1 MMPSAMTPTDVLREE
16 HRVILRALDLARGG
30 APLAWRAARSLPEG
44 WWPEIIAWLRGF
56 ADKNHHAKEET
67 SLFPAMVK
75 AGVPVGWAARSASC
89 SRSTSAAARWS
100 APWRRASP
108 PRAAAKAREYVA
120 LLREHIDKENGV
132 LFPLADAVLDEAAQ
146 RALQREFEAVEAE
159 QGRDASIAH
168 AEAAVERLAAA
179 LAA

>member
-1 MMPSAMTPTDVLREE
+1 MA
-16 HRVILRALDLARGG
+16 GG
-30 APLAWRAARSLPEG
+30 RPLPEG

-56 ADKNHHAKEET
+56 ADTNHHAKEET

-75 AGVPVGWAARSASC
+75 AGVP
-89 SRSTSAAARWS
+89 STGGPIDVMLEEHQRG
-100 APWRRASP
+100 RTLVRAMEAGEP
-108 PRAAAKAREYVA
+108 AGRAAKAREYVV
-120 LLREHIDKENGV
+120 LLREHIEKENGV

-159 QGRDASIAH
+159 QGRDASIPH
-168 AEAAVERLAAA
+168 AEAAVERLTAA

>member
-1 MMPSAMTPTDVLREE
+1 MPTPTDVLRDE
-16 HRVILRALDLARGG
+16 HRVILRALDLLEVA
-30 APLAWRAARSLPEG
+30 AARLARERPLPEG
-44 WWPEIIAWLRGF
+44 WWGEIIAWLRTF

-75 AGVPVGWAARSASC
+75 AGVPSDGGPIGVMLDEHARG
-89 SRSTSAAARWS
+89 
-100 APWRRASP
+100 RALV
-108 PRAAAKAREYVA
+108 RAMEAGGALDRAAKAREYVA

-132 LFPLADAVLDEAAQ
+132 LFPLADALLDEAAQ

-159 QGRDASIAH
+159 QGRDASTPH
-168 AEAAVERLAAA
+168 AEAAVERLTAA

>member
-1 MMPSAMTPTDVLREE
+1 MPTPTDVLRDE
-16 HRVILRALDLARGG
+16 HRVILRALDVLEA
-30 APLAWRAARSLPEG
+30 AAARLAGGRPLPDG
-44 WWPEIIAWLRGF
+44 WWPEIIAWLRTF

-75 AGVPVGWAARSASC
+75 AGVPSVGGPIEVMLEEHQRGRALVRAMEAGEPAAR
-89 SRSTSAAARWS
+89 
-100 APWRRASP
+100 
-108 PRAAAKAREYVA
+108 AAKAREYVT

-132 LFPLADAVLDEAAQ
+132 LFPLADTVLDEAAQ

-159 QGRDASIAH
+159 QGRDASIPH

>member
-1 MMPSAMTPTDVLREE
+1 MPTPTEVLREE
-16 HRVILRALDLARGG
+16 HRVILRALG
-30 APLAWRAARSLPEG
+30 ALEAAAARLAGGRPLPEG
-44 WWPEIIAWLRGF
+44 WWPEVIGLLRAF

-75 AGVPVGWAARSASC
+75 AGVPSVGGPIEVMLEEHQRGRALVRAMEAGEPAAR
-89 SRSTSAAARWS
+89 
-100 APWRRASP
+100 
-108 PRAAAKAREYVA
+108 AAKAREYVT

-146 RALQREFEAVEAE
+146 RVLQHEFDAVAAE
-159 QGRDASIAH
+159 QGRDASIPH

>member
-1 MMPSAMTPTDVLREE
+1 MPMPTDVLRDE
-16 HRVILRALDLARGG
+16 HRVILRALDVLEA
-30 APLAWRAARSLPEG
+30 AAARLAGGRPLPAG
-44 WWPEIIAWLRGF
+44 WWAEIIAWLRAF

-75 AGVPVGWAARSASC
+75 AGVPSDGGPIGVMLDEHTRGRSLVRAMEAGEPAAR
-89 SRSTSAAARWS
+89 
-100 APWRRASP
+100 
-108 PRAAAKAREYVA
+108 AAKAREYLA

-146 RALQREFEAVEAE
+146 RALQREFEAVEVE
-159 QGRDASIAH
+159 QGKDASIPH
-168 AEAAVERLAAA
+168 AEAAVDRLAAA